1 MRRGKKDCGVV
12 CLIYTRPVYEGQLL
26 LTKSEEDVV
35 VVGGVKQVVLVVLVV
50 FHVDVAALLLPVYH
64 VHPLPMKGIELVI

>member
-1 MRRGKKDCGVV
+1 M

-35 VVGGVKQVVLVVLVV
+35 VGGGVKQVVLVVLAV
-50 FHVDVAALLLPVYH
+50 FHVDVAALLLAVYH
-64 VHPLPMKGIELVI
+64 VHPLPRKVIELLISFCDFVFV